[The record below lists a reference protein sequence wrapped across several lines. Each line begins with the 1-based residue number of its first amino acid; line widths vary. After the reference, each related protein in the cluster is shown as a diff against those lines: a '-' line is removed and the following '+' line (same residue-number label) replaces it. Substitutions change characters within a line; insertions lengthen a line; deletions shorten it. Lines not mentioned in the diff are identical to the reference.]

1 MTAPTVEVRLTLM
14 ESTARKL
21 REIAQARG
29 VSEETLVE
37 QALASLFGP
46 DDAPPLNDYWL
57 SVAAM
62 REDWDAMPDDWIADE
77 ANDAVSP
84 R

>member
-21 REIAQARG
+21 RDLAQARG
-29 VSEETLVE
+29 VPEETLIE
-37 QALASLFGP
+37 QALTLLLGP
-46 DDAPPLNDYWL
+46 DDASPLDEYWL
-57 SVAAM
+57 SVAAL
-62 REDWDAMPDDWIADE
+62 REDWDAMPDDWTADG
-77 ANDAVSP
+77 ANNAVPP

>member
-1 MTAPTVEVRLTLM
+1 MTTPTVEIRLTLA

-21 REIAQARG
+21 HEIAQAQG
-29 VSEETLVE
+29 VPEEVLVE
-37 QALASLFGP
+37 QALALLFGP
-46 DDAPPLNDYWL
+46 DDAPPLDDYWF
-57 SVAAM
+57 SVATL

-77 ANDAVSP
+77 AGDAVPS